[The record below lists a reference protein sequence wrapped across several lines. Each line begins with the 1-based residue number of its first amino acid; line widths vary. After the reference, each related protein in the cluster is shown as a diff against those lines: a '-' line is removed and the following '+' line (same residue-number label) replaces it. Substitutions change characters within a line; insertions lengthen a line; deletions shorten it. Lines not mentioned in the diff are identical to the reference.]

1 MIEETAITVII
12 TSLVTLF
19 VGGGGIL
26 TFINTRKKQQSS
38 DKSSSVLEWKTLY
51 DEMKQRLDNQEE
63 DNNKLREDVITL
75 KQEISKLNIE
85 LNTYK
90 RFDVYVREMEIYID
104 SLLSA
109 IKPLISDTAYRQLQN
124 KKPQR
129 YFKLDEIKNN

>member
-1 MIEETAITVII
+1 MPEETIVTVII

-19 VGGGGIL
+19 AGGGGIL
-26 TFINTRKKQQSS
+26 AFISTRKKQQSS

-51 DEMKQRLDNQEE
+51 DEMKQRLDDQEE
-63 DNNKLREDVITL
+63 DNNRLREDVITL

-90 RFDVYVREMEIYID
+90 RFDIYVREMEIYID
-104 SLLSA
+104 SLLAA
-109 IKPLISDTAYRQLQN
+109 IKPLISDSAYQQLQN

-129 YFKLDEIKNN
+129 YFNLNEIKDK